1 MMYSDVHIIV
11 IINVVY
17 IIYNQ
22 LHVYIPN
29 TLKKEVIIINK
40 INSQLCTFGS
50 GYVTHLGLVLTR

>member
-1 MMYSDVHIIV
+1 MLYSDVHIIV

-29 TLKKEVIIINK
+29 TLKQEVIIINK
-40 INSQLCTFGS
+40 INSPS
-50 GYVTHLGLVLTR
+50 ISYVHLGLGT